1 MKNHEVTTESPE
13 PAAPESAAHESAEA
27 DSPALPP
34 LQIRQSH
41 VPLITDADQLR
52 DYCAALERGTGPV
65 GIDAERASG
74 YRYTARA
81 YLVQVNRIGAGIA
94 LIDPTGVPD
103 LTMLGK
109 AIGDAEWI
117 LHAATQDLACL
128 AEIGMRPTAV
138 FDTEV
143 AARLLG
149 RDRVS
154 LAGLVASELGY
165 SLAKGHGSA
174 DWSKRPLTSEQLTYA
189 ALDVEPL
196 LELRQILATDLQARG
211 RWEIAQQEF
220 THLIGF
226 TPKDRGS
233 EPWRRLSGMHS
244 LKSPR
249 QWAMARELWWA
260 RDAIARETDIA
271 PGRII
276 PDSAILAAVKAAPES
291 ALQLLGVHGFHG
303 RGAARYRAQWW
314 AAIERARGLADD
326 ELPTRPPRGDGPP
339 PPRTWADRDPA
350 AAARLERSK
359 AALQQVA
366 QDWGVATELLLAPDL
381 VRRVCWEPPADVQEA
396 LREGGARP
404 WQVELC
410 SPVLLAARGD

>member
-1 MKNHEVTTESPE
+1 MTNDELATERR
-13 PAAPESAAHESAEA
+13 ESAAP
-27 DSPALPP
+27 DSPQVDPPEPSLPP
-34 LQIRQSH
+34 LRIRQPH

-52 DYCAALERGTGPV
+52 EYCIALEHGTGPV

-74 YRYTARA
+74 YRYSARA
-81 YLVQVNRIGAGIA
+81 YLVQINRNGAGIA
-94 LIDPTGVPD
+94 LIDPTGVSD
-103 LTMLGK
+103 LTMVGR
-109 AIGDAEWI
+109 AIGNAEWV

-128 AEIGMRPTAV
+128 AEIGMRPTTV

-149 RDRVS
+149 RERVS
-154 LAGLVASELGY
+154 LAGLVASELGH

-174 DWSKRPLTSEQLTYA
+174 DWSQRPLTAEQLSYA

-196 LELRQILATDLQARG
+196 LELRQILAMDLQARG
-211 RWEIAQQEF
+211 RWEIAEQEF
-220 THLIGF
+220 AHLLGF
-226 TPKDRGS
+226 TPKDRGM

-249 QWAMARELWWA
+249 QWAIARELWWA
-260 RDAIARETDIA
+260 RDEIAREKDIA

-276 PDSAILAAVKAAPES
+276 PDSAILAAVKASPDS
-291 ALQLLGVHGFHG
+291 AQQLLGIQGFHG
-303 RGAARYRAQWW
+303 RGAARYRSQWW
-314 AAIERARGLADD
+314 AAIERARGLASD

-339 PPRTWADRDPA
+339 PPRAWADRDPA
-350 AAARLERSK
+350 AAGRLEASK

-366 QDWGVATELLLAPDL
+366 QDWGVATELLLTPEL
-381 VRRVCWEPPADVQEA
+381 LRRMCWEPPADLEAA
-396 LREGGARP
+396 LRAGGARP

-410 SPVLLAARGD
+410 VPLLTAAWAD

>member
-1 MKNHEVTTESPE
+1 MQPESMASESSARSDTDPPE
-13 PAAPESAAHESAEA
+13 P
-27 DSPALPP
+27 DLPA

-41 VPLITDADQLR
+41 VPLITDSEHLE
-52 DYCAALERGTGPV
+52 DYCQALARSSGPV

-74 YRYTARA
+74 YRYSARA
-81 YLVQVNRIGAGIA
+81 YLVQINRLGAGIA
-94 LIDPTGVPD
+94 LIDPTGIPD
-103 LTMLGK
+103 LTGIGE

-117 LHAATQDLACL
+117 LHAATQDLPCL
-128 AEIGMRPTAV
+128 AELGMRPTTL

-149 RDRVS
+149 RERVS
-154 LAGLVASELGY
+154 LAGLVASELGC

-174 DWSKRPLTSEQLTYA
+174 DWSLRPLTQEQLTYA

-196 LELRQILATDLQARG
+196 LELRDILTKDLKARG

-226 TPKDRGS
+226 SPRERGP

-244 LKSPR
+244 LKTPR

-260 RDAIARETDIA
+260 RDEIAREKDVA

-276 PDSAILAAVKAAPES
+276 PDSAILAAVKASPES
-291 ALQLLGVHGFHG
+291 AEQLLGVHGFHG
-303 RGAARYRAQWW
+303 RGAARYRSRWW
-314 AAIERARGLADD
+314 AAIERARGLSNE

-339 PPRTWADRDPA
+339 PPRTWAERDPA
-350 AAARLERSK
+350 AAARLDK
-359 AALQQVA
+359 AKTALQQTA
-366 QDWGVATELLLAPDL
+366 QEWGVATELLLSPDL
-381 VRRVCWEPPADVQEA
+381 MRRMCWDPPADLEGA
-396 LREGGARP
+396 LRSGGARP
-404 WQVELC
+404 WQVQLC
-410 SPVLLAARGD
+410 APLLSDSWGD